1 MPLFG
6 RTTGH
11 YDKIKEISCHDCFRE
26 NSLQRPAA
34 APTRRVYLQLC
45 PPDGMELLFISSEDG
60 RSRYYFESDMQEFDR
75 KAASDTY
82 SLTVYP
88 QPNGDGEVSLLHLK
102 RAATDRFFL
111 FRMTKPGVTLTGEMC
126 LWEDEPPIGTGLPM
140 LFDFLDEVRI
150 SK

>member
-1 MPLFG
+1 MTVSERIPFSGFLLPLQEG
-6 RTTGH
+6 YT
-11 YDKIKEISCHDCFRE
+11 YSCD
-26 NSLQRPAA
+26 
-34 APTRRVYLQLC
+34 RRIT
-45 PPDGMELLFISSEDG
+45 DGMELLFIFREDG
-60 RSRYYFESDMQEFDR
+60 HSRYYFESDMQEFDH

-88 QPNGDGEVSLLHLK
+88 RPNGDGEMSLLHLK

-111 FRMTKPGVTLTGEMC
+111 FRMTKPGITLTGEMC

>member
-1 MPLFG
+1 MTVSERIPFSGLLLPLQEG
-6 RTTGH
+6 YTYSCDRRTT
-11 YDKIKEISCHDCFRE
+11 
-26 NSLQRPAA
+26 
-34 APTRRVYLQLC
+34 
-45 PPDGMELLFISSEDG
+45 DGMELLFISREDG

-75 KAASDTY
+75 KAASDTH

-88 QPNGDGEVSLLHLK
+88 QPNGDGEVSLLHWK

-111 FRMTKPGVTLTGEMC
+111 FRMTKSGVTLTGEMC
-126 LWEDEPPIGTGLPM
+126 LWEDETPIGTGLPM